1 MTTGEQPVLI
11 LGAGINGCALA
22 RELAL
27 NGVGVWVVDTDDV
40 AAGATSG
47 SSRLIHGG
55 LRYLE
60 YGDFELVKESLAER
74 SRLLRL
80 APHFVQPI
88 ELWIPVENRFGG
100 AVAAVGRFFD
110 WSNWPKPN
118 RPRGLWLIRAGL
130 SLYDAYAR
138 DPLLPKHRT
147 WKASAPQT
155 PPVNR
160 ERYHWLSAYYDA
172 QVEFPER
179 LSLAMLAD
187 AQILSQAAGLD
198 FRVYTHHE
206 ARRRGELVEIAP
218 LVATASPK
226 SLRPPLIVNATGA
239 WVDETLAR
247 LDVSSPRLMGGTKG
261 SHLFTFEPRLRAAL
275 GKRGIYAEAH
285 DGRPIFITPLGS
297 AVLIGTTD
305 EPFDRSP
312 GQALMSEAEI
322 EYLLDAVNGVMG
334 QTRLTRADVDF
345 HYSAVRP
352 LPKSDAQTPG
362 AISRRH
368 ALVKTE
374 VAGVPLLSLVGGK
387 LTTMRS
393 LAETAAAE
401 VLSLLGRAP
410 IGNSQHRLFPG
421 AEDYPA
427 TPEALLELQQ
437 AIARQTALDLVTV
450 QVVWPLFG
458 TRTETILAGDAD
470 RSLLDGL
477 PLPQSVA
484 RWAIRHEWALTLA
497 DLVERRLMLL
507 YHHQWSRRCLEQL
520 AELLCEEGR
529 LTRRQL
535 AGAVDDEIQRLQ
547 TRYGKRVESSSTQA
561 ARNDGG

>member
-1 MTTGEQPVLI
+1 MTIGEQPVLI

-27 NGVGVWVVDTDDV
+27 NGVSVWVVDIADV

-80 APHFVQPI
+80 APQFVRPL

-110 WSNWPKPN
+110 WRNWPKPS

-130 SLYDAYAR
+130 SMYDAYAR

-147 WKASAPQT
+147 WKASDPQA

-160 ERYHWLSAYYDA
+160 QRYRWLSAYYDA

-187 AQILSQAAGLD
+187 AQAMSQAAGLD

-206 ARRRGELVEIAP
+206 ARLRGDVVEISP
-218 LVATASPK
+218 LGSIGVQQ
-226 SLRPPLIVNATGA
+226 SLRTPLIVNATGA

-247 LDVSSPRLMGGTKG
+247 LEVPSPRLMGGTKG
-261 SHLFTFEPRLRAAL
+261 SHLFTFEPSLRAAL
-275 GKRGIYAEAH
+275 GKRGIYAEAR
-285 DGRPIFITPLGS
+285 DGRPIFITPLGD

-312 GQALMSEAEI
+312 EQAQMSEEEI
-322 EYLLDAVNGVMG
+322 AYLLDAVNGVMG
-334 QTRLTRADVDF
+334 EVRLTRADVDF

-368 ALVKTE
+368 ALVKTDA
-374 VAGVPLLSLVGGK
+374 AGLPLLSLVGGK

-401 VLSLLGRAP
+401 VLSQLGRTP
-410 IGNSQHRLFPG
+410 SRNSQNRLFPG

-427 TPEALLELQQ
+427 TPAALRDAQQ
-437 AIARQTALDLVTV
+437 AIAGRTSFDVTTV
-450 QVVWPLFG
+450 AAVWPLFG
-458 TRTETILAGDAD
+458 TRTEAVLSSDAD
-470 RSLLDGL
+470 RRLLDGL
-477 PLPQSVA
+477 PLPRSVA
-484 RWAIRHEWALTLA
+484 RWAIRHEWAATLA

-507 YHHQWSRRCLEQL
+507 YHHQCSRRCLEQL
-520 AELLCEEGR
+520 AEILVEEGR
-529 LTRRQL
+529 LATNQTTV
-535 AGAVDDEIQRLQ
+535 AVDDEIERLL
-547 TRYGKRVESSSTQA
+547 TRYGKRVATSSTQA
-561 ARNDGG
+561 AGNDGG

>member
-27 NGVGVWVVDTDDV
+27 NGISVWVVDTDDV

-80 APHFVQPI
+80 APQFVRPL

-100 AVAAVGRFFD
+100 AVAAIGRFFD
-110 WSNWPKPN
+110 WRKWPQPT

-147 WKASAPQT
+147 WKTSATQA

-160 ERYHWLSAYYDA
+160 DRYRWLSAYYDA

-187 AQILSQAAGLD
+187 AQSVSQAAGLD

-206 ARRRGELVEIAP
+206 ARRSGDLVEISP
-218 LVATASPK
+218 LGSNGVQQT
-226 SLRPPLIVNATGA
+226 LRPPLIVNATGA

-247 LDVSSPRLMGGTKG
+247 LDVPSPRLMGGTKG
-261 SHLFTFEPRLRAAL
+261 SHLFTFEPRLLAAL
-275 GKRGIYAEAH
+275 GKRGIYAEAR
-285 DGRPIFITPLGS
+285 DGRPIFITPLGA

-322 EYLLDAVNGVMG
+322 EYLLDAANGVMG
-334 QTRLTRADVDF
+334 EVRLTRADVDF

-352 LPKSDAQTPG
+352 LPKSDAQTPA

-374 VAGVPLLSLVGGK
+374 AGGVPLLSLVGGK

-401 VLSLLGRAP
+401 VLSLLGEVPTA
-410 IGNSQHRLFPG
+410 NSQNRLFPG

-427 TPEALLELQQ
+427 TPQALLEMQK
-437 AIARQTALDLVTV
+437 AIARRTALDVSAV
-450 QVVWPLFG
+450 AAVWPLLG
-458 TRTETILAGDAD
+458 TRTEAVLAADAD

-477 PLPQSVA
+477 PLPRSVA
-484 RWAIRHEWALTLA
+484 RWAIRHEWAATLA

-529 LTRRQL
+529 LTQQQA

-547 TRYGKRVESSSTQA
+547 ARYGKRVASSSTQA
-561 ARNDGG
+561 AGNHGG